1 LLAVAEITAGAIKRD
16 INSVPYTVAFAAV
29 VCVVCAALIATAAVL
44 TKPSQV
50 ANALLYKEKNVL
62 LVAGLIEP
70 GSKVSTAQV
79 EAIFKE
85 SIQARLVNLD
95 TGDLAPEAGT
105 DARRYDQRLARD
117 DPATSR
123 VAPVNPAGVRRVP
136 NQGIAYIVRKGGTV
150 DQIVIAIEGLG
161 MWGTMYG
168 FMALAPDGNTIR
180 GLTFYD
186 QRETPG
192 LGGEIAN
199 PSWQALWRGR
209 KAFDADWNVAIQVIK
224 GQAGPP
230 DTAPS
235 QVDGLSGSTITSK
248 AVTQLLRFWLGD
260 PGYGRFLKKFR
271 EGAPA

>member
-1 LLAVAEITAGAIKRD
+1 MAERPTRD
-16 INSVPYTVAFAAV
+16 LNSVRYTVLFATV

-44 TKPSQV
+44 TQPAQV

-62 LVAGLIEP
+62 LAAGLVEP
-70 GSKVSTAQV
+70 GAKVTTAQV
-79 EAIFKE
+79 EAIFRQ
-85 SIQARLVNLD
+85 SIQARLV
-95 TGDLAPEAGT
+95 DLATGELLPEASG
-105 DARRYDQRLARD
+105 DARRYNQRTARD

-123 VAPVNPAGVRRVP
+123 VAPANSAGVRRLP
-136 NQGIAYIVRKGGTV
+136 NQGIVYLVRKGEAI

-161 MWGTMYG
+161 MWGTIYG

-180 GLTFYD
+180 GLTYYD

-209 KAFDADWNVAIQVIK
+209 KAFDANWDVGIQVIK

-230 DTAPS
+230 ETDPLH
-235 QVDGLSGSTITSK
+235 VDGLSGSTVTSK
-248 AVTQLLRFWLGD
+248 AVTQLVRFWLGD
-260 PGYGRFLKKFR
+260 QGYGKFLKKFR
-271 EGAPA
+271 EGAQA

>member
-1 LLAVAEITAGAIKRD
+1 MAERPTRD
-16 INSVPYTVAFAAV
+16 LNSVRYTVLFATV

-44 TKPSQV
+44 TQPAQV

-62 LVAGLIEP
+62 LAAGLIEP
-70 GSKVSTAQV
+70 GAKVTTAQV
-79 EAIFKE
+79 EAIFRQ
-85 SIQARLVNLD
+85 SIQARLV
-95 TGDLAPEAGT
+95 DLATGELLPEASG
-105 DARRYDQRLARD
+105 DARRYNQRTARD

-123 VAPVNPAGVRRVP
+123 VAPANSAGVRRLP
-136 NQGIAYIVRKGGTV
+136 NQGIVYLVRKGEAI

-161 MWGTMYG
+161 MWGTIYG

-180 GLTFYD
+180 GLTYYD

-209 KAFDADWNVAIQVIK
+209 KAFDANWDVGIQVIK

-230 DTAPS
+230 ETDPLH
-235 QVDGLSGSTITSK
+235 VDGLSGSTVTSK
-248 AVTQLLRFWLGD
+248 AVTQLVRFWLGD
-260 PGYGRFLKKFR
+260 QGYGKFLKKFR

>member
-1 LLAVAEITAGAIKRD
+1 MAERPTRD
-16 INSVPYTVAFAAV
+16 LNSVRYTVLFATV

-44 TKPSQV
+44 TQPAQV

-62 LVAGLIEP
+62 LAAGLVEP
-70 GSKVSTAQV
+70 GAKVTTAQV
-79 EAIFKE
+79 EAIFRQ
-85 SIQARLVNLD
+85 SIQARLV
-95 TGDLAPEAGT
+95 DLATGELLPEASG
-105 DARRYDQRLARD
+105 DARRYNQRTARD

-123 VAPVNPAGVRRVP
+123 VAPANSAGVRRLP
-136 NQGIAYIVRKGGTV
+136 NQGIVYLVRKGEAI

-161 MWGTMYG
+161 MWGTIYG

-180 GLTFYD
+180 GLTYYD

-209 KAFDADWNVAIQVIK
+209 KAFDANWDVGIQVIK

-230 DTAPS
+230 ETDPLH
-235 QVDGLSGSTITSK
+235 VDGLSGSTVTSRSST
-248 AVTQLLRFWLGD
+248 AW
-260 PGYGRFLKKFR
+260 
-271 EGAPA
+271 

>member
-1 LLAVAEITAGAIKRD
+1 MAEPSAAKL
-16 INSVPYTVAFAAV
+16 NSVRYTVLFATA
-29 VCVVCAALIATAAVL
+29 VCVVCAALVAVAAVL
-44 TKPSQV
+44 TKPAQV

-62 LVAGLIEP
+62 LAAGLIEP
-70 GSKVSTAQV
+70 GAAVNTAQV
-79 EAIFKE
+79 EAIFQK
-85 SIQARLVNLD
+85 SIQARLV
-95 TGDLAPEAGT
+95 DLASGELLPADGS

-123 VAPVNPAGVRRVP
+123 VAPANSAGVRRLP
-136 NQGIAYIVRKGGTV
+136 HKAIVYLVKKGDAV

-161 MWGTMYG
+161 MWGTIYG

-180 GLTFYD
+180 GLTYYD

-209 KAFDADWNVAIQVIK
+209 KAFDEQWNVGIQVVK

-230 DTAPS
+230 DKDPLH
-235 QVDGLSGSTITSK
+235 VDGLSGATVTSK
-248 AVTQLLRFWLGD
+248 AVTQLVRFWLGD
-260 PGYGRFLKKFR
+260 QGYGKYLKHLR
-271 EGAPA
+271 EGAKA

>member
-1 LLAVAEITAGAIKRD
+1 MAERPTRD
-16 INSVPYTVAFAAV
+16 LNSVRYTVLFATV

-44 TKPSQV
+44 TQPAQV

-62 LVAGLIEP
+62 LAAGLIEP
-70 GSKVSTAQV
+70 GAKVTTAQV
-79 EAIFKE
+79 EAIFRQ
-85 SIQARLVNLD
+85 SIQARLV
-95 TGDLAPEAGT
+95 DLATGELLPEASG
-105 DARRYDQRLARD
+105 DARRYNQRTARD

-123 VAPVNPAGVRRVP
+123 VAPANSAGVRRLP
-136 NQGIAYIVRKGGTV
+136 NQGIVYLVRKGEAI

-161 MWGTMYG
+161 MWGTIYG

-180 GLTFYD
+180 GLTYYD

-209 KAFDADWNVAIQVIK
+209 KAFDANWDVGIQVIK

-230 DTAPS
+230 ETDPMH
-235 QVDGLSGSTITSK
+235 VDGLSGSTVTSK
-248 AVTQLLRFWLGD
+248 AVTQLVRFWLGD
-260 PGYGRFLKKFR
+260 QGYGKFLKKFR
-271 EGAPA
+271 EGAQA